1 MRTATSRSP
10 IAAVFH
16 GVLTLPRRIRLHL
29 NDLRLER
36 EGAKTANLSVR
47 ERLDRVRAFYG
58 LYEDAVEVLLTATT
72 VGANPALQE
81 RYEGLRS
88 VVLAEYGPIKPY
100 LLAYLRMT
108 VADAEYGI
116 AHLGRPSDAFEILF
130 GQSELST
137 LLATDDGEM
146 IRRITRTREALT
158 LYAEHL
164 RFLIET
170 RPS

>member
-1 MRTATSRSP
+1 MA
-10 IAAVFH
+10 
-16 GVLTLPRRIRLHL
+16 LPRRFRLHL

-36 EGAKTANLSVR
+36 DTTRAAKVGSV
-47 ERLDRVRAFYG
+47 ERLERVRAFYG
-58 LYEDAVEVLLTATT
+58 LYEDAVEVLLAATT
-72 VGANPALQE
+72 IGASASLQE
-81 RYEGLRS
+81 RYDGLRR

-108 VADAEYGI
+108 VADAEYGL
-116 AHLGRPSDAFEILF
+116 AHFGRPSDAFEILF
-130 GQSELST
+130 GQEELST

-164 RFLIET
+164 RFLIEN

>member
-1 MRTATSRSP
+1 MRTVAGRSP
-10 IAAVFH
+10 FVALLQGAIA
-16 GVLTLPRRIRLHL
+16 LPRRFRLHL

-36 EGAKTANLSVR
+36 ETSRSARLGAA
-47 ERLDRVRAFYG
+47 ERMAQVRAFYD
-58 LYEDAVEVLLTATT
+58 LYEDAVEVLLAATT
-72 VGANPALQE
+72 IGASAALQE
-81 RYEGLRS
+81 RYDGLRR

-108 VADAEYGI
+108 VADAEYGL

-130 GQSELST
+130 GHAELAQ

-164 RFLIET
+164 RFLIEN

>member
-1 MRTATSRSP
+1 MRTVTQRSGLG
-10 IAAVFH
+10 AAL
-16 GVLTLPRRIRLHL
+16 GGILSIPRRLRLHL

-36 EGAKTANLSVR
+36 EGARTVKLSVKD
-47 ERLDRVRAFYG
+47 RLDQVRAFYD
-58 LYEDAVEVLLTATT
+58 LYEDAVDVLLTATT
-72 VGANPALQE
+72 VGANPALQD
-81 RYEGLRS
+81 RYHGLRN
-88 VVLAEYGPIKPY
+88 VVLAEYGPIKPF

-130 GQSELST
+130 GQAELAA